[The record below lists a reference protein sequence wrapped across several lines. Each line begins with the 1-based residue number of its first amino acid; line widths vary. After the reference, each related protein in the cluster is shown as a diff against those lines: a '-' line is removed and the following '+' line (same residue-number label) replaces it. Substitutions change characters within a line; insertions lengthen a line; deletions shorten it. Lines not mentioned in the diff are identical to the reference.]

1 MRLGLPNKRNTQKK
15 SQIVFPN
22 HPNIE
27 GWNYKK
33 NNQEKD
39 LKNKKIVIKM
49 NKDQI
54 WYRIL
59 IK

>member
-33 NNQEKD
+33 KQSRKG
-39 LKNKKIVIKM
+39 LKK
-49 NKDQI
+49 
-54 WYRIL
+54 
-59 IK
+59 